1 MEKAKLDEILA
12 KHLKWANGEEGGER
26 ANLIFADLRF
36 ADLRSANLRSAN
48 LSSADLRSANLRSAN
63 LSSADLRSANLSS
76 ADLRSANLSSADLR
90 SANLSSADLISAD
103 LSSADLRSADLSSAN
118 LRETIL
124 GDIDWLP
131 WMGIVP
137 DARGYARAYKLTN
150 SKKEGIYK
158 RGIVYGKK
166 GKVAATLDTDVNQQ
180 CGSGINLATLQW
192 CLRELKQAGENP
204 HLYIYQFRV
213 SPENVCAPMAS
224 DGKFRVGEA
233 TLVGECDLNGRLL
246 KQSSPTQE

>member
-26 ANLIFADLRF
+26 ANLSF
-36 ADLRSANLRSAN
+36 ANLRSAN
-48 LSSADLRSANLRSAN
+48 LSSADLSSANLRFADLCSAD
-63 LSSADLRSANLSS
+63 LSSASLR
-76 ADLRSANLSSADLR
+76 
-90 SANLSSADLISAD
+90 SAD
-103 LSSADLRSADLSSAN
+103 LSSADLSSADLSLADLSFADLSSADLSLAN
-118 LRETIL
+118 LSETFL
-124 GDIDWLP
+124 QDIDWLA

>member
-26 ANLIFADLRF
+26 ANLSFADLRF
-36 ADLRSANLRSAN
+36 ADLRSAD
-48 LSSADLRSANLRSAN
+48 LSSADLSSANLRFANLRSAN
-63 LSSADLRSANLSS
+63 LRFANL
-76 ADLRSANLSSADLR
+76 RF
-90 SANLSSADLISAD
+90 AD

-118 LRETIL
+118 LRFANLRFANLCSADLRSANLCETFL
-124 GDIDWLP
+124 QDIDWLA

-150 SKKEGIYK
+150 AQKEGIYK

-204 HLYIYQFRV
+204 HLYIYQFKV

-246 KQSSPTQE
+246 KQSSPKE

>member
-12 KHLKWANGEEGGER
+12 KHLKWANVEEGGER
-26 ANLIFADLRF
+26 ANLRFANLRFANLRFANLRF
-36 ADLRSANLRSAN
+36 ADLRSANLRFAN
-48 LSSADLRSANLRSAN
+48 LSSADL
-63 LSSADLRSANLSS
+63 SSADLSF
-76 ADLRSANLSSADLR
+76 
-90 SANLSSADLISAD
+90 
-103 LSSADLRSADLSSAN
+103 ADLRSADLSSAN
-118 LRETIL
+118 LSSADLSFANLSETFL
-124 GDIDWLP
+124 QDIDWLA

-150 SKKEGIYK
+150 AQKEGIYK

-166 GKVAATLDTDVNQQ
+166 GKVAATLDTDVYQQ

-204 HLYIYQFRV
+204 HLYIYQFKV

>member
-12 KHLKWANGEEGGER
+12 KHLKWANGKEGGER
-26 ANLIFADLRF
+26 ANLRFADLRF
-36 ADLRSANLRSAN
+36 ADLRFAN
-48 LSSADLRSANLRSAN
+48 LSSADLRFAN
-63 LSSADLRSANLSS
+63 LSSADLSS
-76 ADLRSANLSSADLR
+76 ADLSF
-90 SANLSSADLISAD
+90 
-103 LSSADLRSADLSSAN
+103 ADLRSADLSSAN
-118 LRETIL
+118 LSSADLSFANLSETFL
-124 GDIDWLP
+124 QDIDWLA

-150 SKKEGIYK
+150 AQKEGIYK

-204 HLYIYQFRV
+204 HLYIYQFKV

-246 KQSSPTQE
+246 KQSSPKE

>member
-26 ANLIFADLRF
+26 ANLRSADLRF
-36 ADLRSANLRSAN
+36 ADLSSANLRSAN
-48 LSSADLRSANLRSAN
+48 LSSANLSSADLSSANLSSANLSSADLRSADLR
-63 LSSADLRSANLSS
+63 SADLRSANLSS
-76 ADLRSANLSSADLR
+76 ADLRFADLR
-90 SANLSSADLISAD
+90 SANLSLADLRFAD
-103 LSSADLRSADLSSAN
+103 LS
-118 LRETIL
+118 ETFL
-124 GDIDWLP
+124 QDIDWLA

-150 SKKEGIYK
+150 AQKEGIYK

-166 GKVAATLDTDVNQQ
+166 GKVAATLDTDVYQQ

-204 HLYIYQFRV
+204 HLYIYQFKV

-246 KQSSPTQE
+246 KQSSPTQD